1 MPFAT
6 KARGTLHAR
15 AHPVQRVGQRGAVA
29 AVFALLLPVLI
40 GLAALA
46 IDVSRLL
53 VVRAELQSVADAC
66 ALAAVAQLR
75 SGSVNATQFV
85 RAEAHGLALSDALAQ
100 SASGVSRPAESLN
113 RFDFQSQE
121 LSGSQLSVRFATSAA
136 GPWSAASAAGTGATH
151 VRCSAD
157 GGQVPLYLAG
167 AVGVKQA
174 LPVSAS
180 AVAALVPSQ
189 VNCAFPLAICKVG
202 SANENSAKPFGLTI
216 GEWMRE
222 PTSSGSQRYGPGSF
236 GWVDFDPPGGGAD
249 QLKELIAGNGS
260 CSLQT
265 GGKVG
270 ESGVKSSAYD
280 AWNSRFGLY
289 GSGGP
294 KPSTSP
300 GDLSGFAFTKE
311 TWPDQRDAYSG
322 RATGS
327 ASGTPNFLASRISH
341 SPYQGNSASGVN
353 VNYSL
358 NWSAAQRRSQGRD
371 RRLVVVPIVNCGVW
385 NSSGSAQ
392 PTIEGWGCAL
402 LLSPISTSGNS
413 GPGQVEFLGLARQSG
428 SPCVTSGLPGSGNSS
443 GPLVPVLVE

>member
-1 MPFAT
+1 MRFASNT
-6 KARGTLHAR
+6 
-15 AHPVQRVGQRGAVA
+15 RGAVYACAHPGRVIRQQGAIA
-29 AVFALLLPVLI
+29 AVFALLLPVLV

-46 IDVSRLL
+46 IDISRLL
-53 VVRAELQSVADAC
+53 VVRAELQSAADAC

-75 SGSVNATQFV
+75 SGSVNSGQLA
-85 RAEAHGLALSDALAQ
+85 RAEAHGLALSDSLAQ
-100 SASGVSRPAESLN
+100 STSGVSRPADSLN
-113 RFDFQSQE
+113 RFDFQSRQ
-121 LSGSQLSVRFATSAA
+121 LSGSRLSVRFAAGAA
-136 GPWSAASAAGTGATH
+136 GPWSSASAASANTTH
-151 VRCSAD
+151 VRCAAD

-167 AVGVKQA
+167 AVGVKQL

-202 SANENSAKPFGLTI
+202 SANENSAKPFGLTV
-216 GEWMRE
+216 GEWLRE
-222 PTSSGSQRYGPGSF
+222 PSSSGSRRFGPGSF
-236 GWVDFDPPGGGAD
+236 GWVDFDPPRGGAD

-265 GGKVG
+265 GGQVG

-289 GSGGP
+289 RSGGP
-294 KPSTSP
+294 TPSASP
-300 GDLSGFAFTKE
+300 GDWSGFAFTKDS
-311 TWPDQRDAYSG
+311 WPDQRNAYSG
-322 RATGS
+322 RATGP

-353 VNYSL
+353 VNFST
-358 NWSAAQRRSQGRD
+358 NWSASQRRAQGRD
-371 RRLVVVPIVNCGVW
+371 RRLVVVPIVNCEVW
-385 NSSGSAQ
+385 NSSGSAK

-402 LLSPISTSGNS
+402 LLSPISTTGSS
-413 GPGQVEFLGLARQSG
+413 GPGQVEYLGLARQAG
-428 SPCVTSGLPGSGNSS
+428 SPCISSGLPGSGNSS